1 MLLAIPVALIV
12 PLGGFVA
19 WIANA
24 AVRTLLDVPTPPFF
38 LEATQAALGPE
49 AGVVAMLRDMVVGIV
64 GFWLLV
70 RGWKGWRGA
79 LVAVY
84 HEDLE
89 PAIIDSRRRP

>member
-1 MLLAIPVALIV
+1 V

-24 AVRTLLDVPTPPFF
+24 AVRKALGAPMPPFF
-38 LEATQAALGPE
+38 LEAAHATLGPE
-49 AGVVAMLRDMVVGIV
+49 AGVVALLRDMVVGIV

-89 PAIIDSRRRP
+89 PAIIDSGRRR